1 MNGMGIVRFH
11 TVEEILSPNYEEK
24 MKKLVIEDGEAA
36 AAIDEMIFRG
46 ESRDIR
52 RIEPLIKEFKALWE
66 KHPDLRFGQLVCN
79 IMPENKLYY
88 VEDDIMLD
96 RIKKWGIERRE

>member
-1 MNGMGIVRFH
+1 
-11 TVEEILSPNYEEK
+11 
-24 MKKLVIEDGEAA
+24 MKKLVIEDDEAA
-36 AAIDEMIFRG
+36 TAIDEMIFRG